1 MKPLMLLMSALVLS
15 ACSASGANEQATTS
29 AYDTSNSAPEMQSSA
44 LASNLA
50 NQLAPQVRQFKAAQ
64 VGVTHLVDVTGQY
77 DQASTLSQVFSENL
91 IHALLGENLKIV
103 DYKTT
108 DFIRVTKS
116 GDFALSRDYLEL
128 DEISPLTHVM
138 VGTISPHKQGYLV
151 NARVVAINGNQV
163 ISSGQVFIPKQV
175 ASDLRNQHHGA
186 FLRNE

>member
-1 MKPLMLLMSALVLS
+1 MKNVVILLSVLMLA
-15 ACSASGANEQATTS
+15 ACSSPAKEQAVNEPV
-29 AYDTSNSAPEMQSSA
+29 YYAPEMKSSE
-44 LASNLA
+44 LAADLA
-50 NQLAPQVRQFKAAQ
+50 RQLAPKVRQYKTAQ
-64 VGVTHLVDVTGQY
+64 IGVTHLVDVNGQY

-91 IHALLGENLKIV
+91 VHALLGEHLKIV

-108 DFIRVTKS
+108 DFIRVTQA

-163 ISSGQVFIPKQV
+163 VSSGQVFIPKQV
-175 ASDLRNQHHGA
+175 ANELRNHHGGA
-186 FLRNE
+186 LLRN